1 LALKKLF
8 WENPYLKE
16 VNARVTSVKNN
27 VITLDKTIVYAFSG
41 GQASDSGTINEYG
54 IIEAKKFGKE
64 ILYTIDSSH
73 NLKVDDEVIVKIDWD
88 KRYKVMKL
96 HFAAEIILELIYQN
110 FNRPEKIGANITED
124 KARLDFKWEGNIS
137 EIIPFLES
145 RAREIIESDLDIIS
159 QYSDEENEVRYWEIE
174 GFAKVDCGGTH
185 IRKTGEI
192 GDIILKRGKSL
203 GRNKERIEIYL
214 NPKCNEVTRN
224 V

>member
-1 LALKKLF
+1 
-8 WENPYLKE
+8 
-16 VNARVTSVKNN
+16 VN
-27 VITLDKTIVYAFSG
+27 
-41 GQASDSGTINEYG
+41 
-54 IIEAKKFGKE
+54 
-64 ILYTIDSSH
+64 
-73 NLKVDDEVIVKIDWD
+73 DEVFVKIDWD
-88 KRYKVMKL
+88 KRYNIMKL

-110 FNRPEKIGANITED
+110 FNRPEKIGANIAED

-145 RAREIIESDLDIIS
+145 RIREIIESDLDIIS
-159 QYSDEENEVRYWEIE
+159 QFSDEENEVRYWEIE

-214 NPKCNEVTRN
+214 KSKSNEVKRN
-224 V
+224 F

>member
-1 LALKKLF
+1 MF
-8 WENPYLKE
+8 WEDPYLKE
-16 VNARVTSVKNN
+16 INARVTSVNDN
-27 VITLDKTIVYAFSG
+27 VITLDKTIAYAFSG
-41 GQASDSGTINEYG
+41 GQASDSGTINEYK

-64 ILYTIDSSH
+64 IFYTIDPNH
-73 NLKVDDEVIVKIDWD
+73 NLEVNNEVIVKIDWD
-88 KRYKVMKL
+88 KRYKIMKL

-145 RAREIIESDLDIIS
+145 RIREIIESDLDIIS
-159 QYSDEENEVRYWEIE
+159 QFSDEENEVRYWEIE

-214 NPKCNEVTRN
+214 KSKSNEVKRN
-224 V
+224 F

>member
-1 LALKKLF
+1 MALRKLF
-8 WENPYLKE
+8 WEDPYLKE
-16 VNARVTSVKNN
+16 INARVTSVNDH
-27 VITLDKTIVYAFSG
+27 VITLDKTIAYAFSG
-41 GQASDSGTINEYG
+41 GQASDSGTVNEYK

-64 ILYTIDSSH
+64 ILYTIDPSH
-73 NLKVDDEVIVKIDWD
+73 HLIVNDEVIVKIDWD
-88 KRYKVMKL
+88 KRYKIMKL

-145 RAREIIESDLDIIS
+145 RAREIIESNFDIVS
-159 QYSDEENEVRYWEIE
+159 QFSDEENEMRYWEIE

-203 GRNKERIEIYL
+203 GSNKERIEIYL
-214 NPKCNEVTRN
+214 NPKSK
-224 V
+224 